1 MAIETSREGREVV
14 AHLIESK
21 AVDFE
26 AIGRAVAQYGPVAA
40 LEWDGEDFFCG
51 TMRRFVN
58 VYRLADV
65 SSELESLAALR
76 SATGEL
82 RG

>member
-1 MAIETSREGREVV
+1 MDIESNSGRELV
-14 AHLIESK
+14 AHLIETK

-26 AIGRAVAQYGPVAA
+26 AIGRALGQFGASAA
-40 LEWDGEDFFCG
+40 VDWDGEDIFCG

-58 VYRLADV
+58 VFRLADLG
-65 SSELESLAALR
+65 SELEQLADLR
-76 SATGEL
+76 VAAAEL